1 MRERRET
8 IARPGRALL
17 SKLARILLGKSLSL
31 RRVLQNEA
39 ELSEEKNLMNAGDP
53 HGGESQSEDLG
64 HFDQRLRIFCLTIL
78 DVRSLL
84 HA

>member
-1 MRERRET
+1 M
-8 IARPGRALL
+8 
-17 SKLARILLGKSLSL
+17 SKKSLSQ